1 MGSQQ
6 RVATAAV
13 GAALFAS
20 VANAQYGG
28 YGGGG
33 RPGGSGS
40 GSGSGFG
47 NGNFGNFGNGA
58 GFDIDAATRART
70 IHGILAALSMVV
82 LFPLGSIFM
91 RVIPGRFAI
100 WIHAAA
106 QMIAYLVYIAGVGL
120 GIYLVRM
127 VQIPFGGGTL
137 LTNPNTSYHPI
148 IGLVVLVFLFFQ
160 PILGAIHHAKYKK
173 VGGRQIWSYLHLFNG
188 RIFITLGIANGG
200 LGLWMAGESDRLKT
214 AYIAVAVVMWVLWML
229 SAVWGE
235 WRRWRATK
243 GAKPAATGKL

>member
-1 MGSQQ
+1 
-6 RVATAAV
+6 
-13 GAALFAS
+13 
-20 VANAQYGG
+20 
-28 YGGGG
+28 
-33 RPGGSGS
+33 
-40 GSGSGFG
+40 
-47 NGNFGNFGNGA
+47 
-58 GFDIDAATRART
+58 
-70 IHGILAALSMVV
+70 MVI

-106 QMIAYLVYIAGVGL
+106 QMIAYLVYIAAVGL

-127 VQIPFGGGTL
+127 VQIPFGGGSL

-200 LGLWMAGESDRLKT
+200 LGLWMARESDKLKT

-235 WRRWRATK
+235 WRRWRAIKSTK
-243 GAKPAATGKL
+243 SGVPGKSSDSGRAQF